1 MKELGLYDLWFSRKY
16 SLKKFQYIR
25 GDNSYKKSS
34 DPFGPNVTK
43 LYLGT
48 TNIFLITLDQPS
60 LTVSEI

>member
-1 MKELGLYDLWFSRKY
+1 MVFEKKNV
-16 SLKKFQYIR
+16 LKKFQYIR

-60 LTVSEI
+60 LTVSEILS

>member
-1 MKELGLYDLWFSRKY
+1 MVFEKTFFF
-16 SLKKFQYIR
+16 KKFQYMR

-43 LYLGT
+43 LHLPT
-48 TNIFLITLDQPS
+48 TNVFLITLDQPS

>member
-1 MKELGLYDLWFSRKY
+1 MTYGFREKFF
-16 SLKKFQYIR
+16 LKKFQYIR

-34 DPFGPNVTK
+34 DPFGLNVIK

>member
-1 MKELGLYDLWFSRKY
+1 MVFEKKKF
-16 SLKKFQYIR
+16 LKKIHYMR

>member
-1 MKELGLYDLWFSRKY
+1 MVYEKKIF
-16 SLKKFQYIR
+16 LKKFQYIR